1 MAMPI
6 APPTAAITADST
18 RNCIRMSRLRAPSD
32 LRTPISRVRSVTLA
46 SITFMITTPP
56 MTRNTETTP
65 TMVLATA
72 PVRFVHKP
80 IIVSDA
86 RMPKLSSAMGSRW
99 RRPRIMVR
107 ASSSVSRIHSGAA
120 PLDVDG
126 HIQSLPVFAIVFQE
140 RPDRDVDKIVL
151 GLPEDGSNR
160 LGYADHQEAAAI
172 DVNRLAD
179 GVDRGEQLAGD
190 L

>member
-1 MAMPI
+1 MAAAAHHGAGFI
-6 APPTAAITADST
+6 LGPPHP
-18 RNCIRMSRLRAPSD
+18 LR
-32 LRTPISRVRSVTLA
+32 
-46 SITFMITTPP
+46 
-56 MTRNTETTP
+56 
-65 TMVLATA
+65 
-72 PVRFVHKP
+72 
-80 IIVSDA
+80 
-86 RMPKLSSAMGSRW
+86 
-99 RRPRIMVR
+99 
-107 ASSSVSRIHSGAA
+107 AA

-190 L
+190 SLSASVM